1 MTIKNW
7 ITFGGTD
14 CRTYKV
20 YISGNGTFNSPERD
34 GANVSIPGRNGD
46 IFLDWHNTWFQNG
59 QILREVAYNP
69 LGNQFY
75 EPVPRLDGTC
85 GILEILVIKD
95 HDEPDQ
101 QENWIRVT
109 LYDWDENGKVKR
121 THGL

>member
-46 IFLDWHNTWFQNG
+46 IFLDNERYKNIDVKYPAFIAENFSTNMQNFRNA
-59 QILREVAYNP
+59 ILSKVGY
-69 LGNQFY
+69 Q
-75 EPVPRLDGTC
+75 RLEDT
-85 GILEILVIKD
+85 
-95 HDEPDQ
+95 
-101 QENWIRVT
+101 
-109 LYDWDENGKVKR
+109 
-121 THGL
+121 